1 MATKINTPLL
11 SIVIANYNYGRFLE
25 EAIRSI
31 LSQGMGDKV
40 EIIICDAASTD
51 NSVEIIQKYAG
62 DLPSNTERDS
72 AVHLSPTPTPISW
85 WCSEKDGGQSE
96 AFNKGFSHANG
107 EWLTW
112 LNADEIYLPGTLVKF
127 AQTAAKLKHAEW
139 ITGNLLKFDDSSRK
153 ITYVS
158 WGPHCVP
165 GWFRYNRATTDVFGP
180 STFFKK
186 SLYEKMGPIDETLHF
201 AMDTEYWTRLT
212 MAGVKQYRL
221 NHICWA
227 FREHGESKTGGVQ
240 SSETK
245 EKRSK
250 EREYW
255 QRKLGYSYRGSF
267 ANPWYVFWLICRI
280 LDGSLLI
287 RFVKRA
293 QLIGQTLDATLEVL
307 Q

>member
-1 MATKINTPLL
+1 MNPLL
-11 SIVIANYNYGRFLE
+11 SVVIANYNYGRFLE
-25 EAIRSI
+25 NALRSI
-31 LSQGMGDKV
+31 ISQGAGEAV
-40 EIIICDAASTD
+40 EIIICDAGSTD
-51 NSVEIIQKYAG
+51 GSVEIIKKYEKHIA
-62 DLPSNTERDS
+62 
-72 AVHLSPTPTPISW
+72 W
-85 WCSEKDGGQSE
+85 WCSERDGGQSE
-96 AFNKGFSHANG
+96 AFNKGFSRAKG

-127 AQTAAKLKHAEW
+127 AQTAARLKHAEW

-158 WGPHCVP
+158 WGPHYVP

-255 QRKLGYSYRGSF
+255 QQKLGYSYRGSF
-267 ANPWYVFWLICRI
+267 ANPWYVLWLICRI

-293 QLIGQTLDATLEVL
+293 RLIGKTLDAVLEVSL
-307 Q
+307 